1 MNPVFVISLSSTFL
15 SLTFS
20 HYLTFFSRVDV
31 GLLFPTCQRRGNLF
45 SIYFWIKCT
54 LAPLTETNGWLDDI
68 YVVTTINYQF

>member
-1 MNPVFVISLSSTFL
+1 MNPVFVISLSSTFI

-45 SIYFWIKCT
+45 SIIFGLNALWHLSQRRTVGSVISM
-54 LAPLTETNGWLDDI
+54 L
-68 YVVTTINYQF
+68 